1 MSQYDTPF
9 AKAVASLGETPESVT
24 EALRAKGIKGYR
36 RLASS
41 CPIAKYLNACGFKI
55 VTVATHAQNYKGQE
69 DQSPDEAVSLS
80 QGVRD
85 WITGFDDGKYPEFYQ
100 NT

>member
-1 MSQYDTPF
+1 MTPF
-9 AKAVASLGETPESVT
+9 EQAVASLGDTPESVT

-55 VTVATHAQNYKGQE
+55 VTVATHAHNYRH
-69 DQSPDEAVSLS
+69 PMDEYAEQAISLNK
-80 QGVRD
+80 GVRE
-85 WITGFDDGKYPEFYQ
+85 WIIGFDDGKYPEFYQ
-100 NT
+100 DA

>member
-36 RLASS
+36 RMASS

-55 VTVATHAQNYKGQE
+55 VTVAAHAHTYRNQE
-69 DQSPDEAVSLS
+69 DHYAEEMISLPK
-80 QGVRD
+80 GVTD
-85 WITGFDDGKYPEFYQ
+85 WIIGFDDGKYPEFYQ